1 MLGAGLAGVTTAYFL
16 AKDGH
21 EVVVLDREDR
31 VAAAASR
38 ANGGIVASSRAFPWP
53 SPQMGETILRALYRN
68 DQAVR
73 LRFQLDPHFW
83 RWGLKFLACCSQAQ
97 FDRILARKVRLV
109 RYSQEQLGKLV
120 EATGIEYGRL
130 TNGVLYVYRS
140 REGLEKGVKR
150 LALMQGHGFITR
162 VLDQAATARLE
173 PAFGA
178 SVMRIAGAIHA
189 ETDEAGDSGRFCEE
203 MARIAGRRGVK
214 FLLSHPIRALD
225 TLGDRV
231 TAVQTGAGR
240 VEADAFV
247 CALGVIDPALR
258 HAFGVP
264 LPIYPVKGYS
274 LTVPVVKPVA
284 APRHA
289 GIDESKLIAFCPMEG
304 AFEGSA
310 PKGLLRVTGGA
321 EFAGYARSSVEADFR
336 RLYDAVNELF
346 PGAADYARAE
356 KRVCQRPMSFDSLPR
371 FGSARF
377 RNLWFNIGQ
386 GHMGW
391 AMAPGSARITA
402 DLIAGRTP
410 EIDIEGMRI
419 A

>member
-53 SPQMGETILRALYRN
+53 SPQMGETILRALVRN

-83 RWGLKFLACCSQAQ
+83 RWGLRFLACCTQQQ

-109 RYSQEQLGKLV
+109 RYSQAQLGRLV
-120 EATGIEYGRL
+120 EATGVVYGRL
-130 TNGVLYVYRS
+130 TNGVLYLYRS

-150 LALMQGHGFITR
+150 LALMQGQGFVTR
-162 VLDQAATARLE
+162 VLDATATARLE
-173 PAFGA
+173 PALGA
-178 SVMRIAGAIHA
+178 SVTRIAGAIHA

-214 FLLSHPIRALD
+214 FLYSHPIRALD
-225 TLGDRV
+225 ISGDRV
-231 TAVQTGAGR
+231 AAVQTDAGR
-240 VEADAFV
+240 VQADAFV

-264 LPIYPVKGYS
+264 LPIYPGKGYS

-304 AFEGSA
+304 G
-310 PKGLLRVTGGA
+310 LRVTGGA
-321 EFAGYARSSVEADFR
+321 EFAGYAKSGTEADFR
-336 RLYDAVNELF
+336 RLYDAMNELF
-346 PGAADYARAE
+346 PGAADYAQAE

-377 RNLWFNIGQ
+377 RNLWFNVGQ